1 MKYLYPI
8 ILEQQED
15 SFYVAIAPDLPGL
28 VVGGASLIEATQAA
42 QDACAMWLC
51 DAENEKEP
59 IPEASE
65 AATLSVA
72 GNQTAVLVIADTD
85 AYRTMNDTTPI
96 RKTVSIPS
104 WMARKADLKGLSL
117 SKVLQDGLRERLM

>member
-8 ILEQQED
+8 VLEQQED
-15 SFYVAIAPDLPGL
+15 ASYLATAPDLPGV
-28 VVGGASLIEATQAA
+28 VVGGATLIAATQAA

-51 DAENEKEP
+51 DAENERES
-59 IPEASE
+59 IPKASE
-65 AATLSVA
+65 VATLSVA
-72 GNQTAVLVIADTD
+72 GNQNVVLVIADTD

-104 WMARKADLKGLSL
+104 WMARKADMKGLSL